1 MSKPLPPRPSDERSP
16 LLPLLDDDPDP
27 SSLVLFRRAVGINV
41 RVSTHHDD
49 DGGGGG
55 GDALESARSPAP
67 LGIYAAAI
75 AAHRRFRALR
85 VAATVAVYAC
95 HAAHLVVGAALTSL
109 GPSAGAHR
117 VSITALGAVNTVVA
131 GLLTWAKGRGLP
143 DALRRREAELRRVR
157 DWIEE
162 TEALLAL
169 GVVGRTRDEVG
180 ALVAEAFARWHLAS
194 EQRGEDGKL
203 EAAAYRGGEEE
214 DDDDDDKGA
223 KGKGLTARWLR
234 GR

>member
-16 LLPLLDDDPDP
+16 LLPLDDPDP
-27 SSLVLFRRAVGINV
+27 SNLALFRRAVGINA
-41 RVSTHHDD
+41 RPSISNDDGDDD
-49 DGGGGG
+49 DG
-55 GDALESARSPAP
+55 ALEFARAAP

-75 AAHRRFRALR
+75 AAHRRFRTLR

-95 HAAHLVVGAALTSL
+95 HAAHLVVGATLTSL
-109 GPSAGAHR
+109 GPSAGTHR
-117 VSITALGAVNTVVA
+117 VSITVLGAVNTVVA

-143 DALRRREAELRRVR
+143 DSLRRREAEFRRLR

-169 GVVGRTRDEVG
+169 GVVGGSRDEVG
-180 ALVAEAFARWHLAS
+180 ALIDEAFGRWHLAN
-194 EQRGEDGKL
+194 ERGEDGRL
-203 EAAAYRGGEEE
+203 ESFHDEE
-214 DDDDDDKGA
+214 DDEGR

>member
-1 MSKPLPPRPSDERSP
+1 MSKPLPPRSSDERSP
-16 LLPLLDDDPDP
+16 LLPLDDPDP

-41 RVSTHHDD
+41 RTSTHDD
-49 DGGGGG
+49 GG

-85 VAATVAVYAC
+85 VAATVAVYVC
-95 HAAHLVVGAALTSL
+95 HATHLVVGAALTSL

-143 DALRRREAELRRVR
+143 DTLRRREAELRRVR

-169 GVVGRTRDEVG
+169 GVVGGTRDEVG

-194 EQRGEDGKL
+194 EQRGGDGKL
-203 EAAAYRGGEEE
+203 EAAYHGGE
-214 DDDDDDKGA
+214 DDDDDDKGG